1 MSAAHI
7 ILIASTVFFLVYA
20 RLCVMETSR
29 GKRLFIP
36 GVRRALDNGIDAG
49 AAALRRKLVYVSRYM
64 ITLSWYYSLHTFLR
78 LTLQFIAGVYT
89 MIETVLHRNRDKARQ
104 IRRERRAA
112 LRSHLTVLA
121 EHKVDTELTPHQ
133 KAKRKAKALSGK

>member
-1 MSAAHI
+1 MNAAHL
-7 ILIASTVFFLVYA
+7 ILIASTVFFVIYA
-20 RLCVMETSR
+20 RVCVVETNR
-29 GKRLFIP
+29 GKRVFATY
-36 GVRRALDNGIDAG
+36 VRRAIDNGIDSML
-49 AAALRRKLVYVSRYM
+49 AAIRRKCVYIVRYI

-89 MIETVLHRNRDKARQ
+89 MIEAVLHRNRDKARQ

-112 LRSHLTVLA
+112 ERSHLTVLA

-133 KAKRKAKALSGK
+133 KAKRKAKALAGK